1 MSDMNK
7 SNNIMI
13 LGSIALDSIQTK
25 YGKENDLLGGSAT
38 YATIAAGIFSS
49 IIPVG
54 IVGKDFP
61 QSGHDIFSK
70 YSYNLNNLITKSG
83 STFRWGGKY
92 HDNGDDRDTIF
103 TDLGVFETFDPV
115 IHNDDKAV
123 SWIFLANIHPSLQL
137 KVLNQCTG
145 KPKVVLDTMNL
156 WIQTSKDELVKVIK
170 CSDILLINE
179 SELIELCESENIKNS
194 AHEILEL
201 GVKKLLS
208 KKGQKG
214 HLVIQKIM
222 KLILVFIL

>member
-1 MSDMNK
+1 MNDMNK

-13 LGSIALDSIQTK
+13 LGSIALDSIETK

-54 IVGKDFP
+54 IVGNDFP

-70 YSYNLNNLITKSG
+70 YAYNLNNLITKSG

-115 IHNDDKAV
+115 IHNDDKNV

-137 KVLNQCTG
+137 KVFCVIVWGRYLFQGPTLAKQIQASCPHLNQRCR
-145 KPKVVLDTMNL
+145 
-156 WIQTSKDELVKVIK
+156 SY
-170 CSDILLINE
+170 
-179 SELIELCESENIKNS
+179 
-194 AHEILEL
+194 
-201 GVKKLLS
+201 
-208 KKGQKG
+208 
-214 HLVIQKIM
+214 
-222 KLILVFIL
+222 